1 MSQASTDVIVI
12 TALPVEYKAVA
23 EHLCEVKE
31 VVHPE
36 GTIYEVGKFSSEN
49 QDWQVAMV
57 QVGMGNS
64 NAAFETDRAIAF
76 FKQPAYVF
84 FVGVA
89 GGLKDVTLG
98 DVVVATKVY
107 GFEYGKDEEKFKT
120 RPEFGESAYALIQRA
135 KTVSRQANW
144 VKRIQ
149 NVQSQILNTQPTAF
163 LGAIAAGEKVVAS
176 MNSQSY
182 QLLKEYFSDALAVEM
197 EGFGFFRAIHANHKV
212 QALLVRG
219 ISALIDNKSEA
230 DATGSQVEA
239 SRNAAA
245 FAFEVLAK
253 LKNLNLFGQIYSNIY
268 FNSTEKKIRDNILD
282 QTGII
287 EDKTQEFVGRQ
298 FVFDAI
304 DKFIE
309 NNPRGYFVVRG
320 DPGIGKSALAAQL
333 VKAKSCVYHFNIRAE
348 GTGKA
353 STFLT
358 NE

>member
-1 MSQASTDVIVI
+1 M
-12 TALPVEYKAVA
+12 L
-23 EHLCEVKE
+23 
-31 VVHPE
+31 
-36 GTIYEVGKFSSEN
+36 
-49 QDWQVAMV
+49 
-57 QVGMGNS
+57 
-64 NAAFETDRAIAF
+64 
-76 FKQPAYVF
+76 
-84 FVGVA
+84 
-89 GGLKDVTLG
+89 
-98 DVVVATKVY
+98 TKR
-107 GFEYGKDEEKFKT
+107 K
-120 RPEFGESAYALIQRA
+120 L
-135 KTVSRQANW
+135 
-144 VKRIQ
+144 
-149 NVQSQILNTQPTAF
+149 
-163 LGAIAAGEKVVAS
+163 
-176 MNSQSY
+176 
-182 QLLKEYFSDALAVEM
+182 
-197 EGFGFFRAIHANHKV
+197 
-212 QALLVRG
+212 
-219 ISALIDNKSEA
+219 A